1 MGLKFNKATF
11 AQLIGKSPRWVTKLI
26 TEEGMP
32 VESGGG
38 KGVELVIDSE
48 EAINWL
54 IREALAKELGMREG
68 DDTPASGSKSE
79 EELLLTKAKRIQE
92 EIKAKKAQG
101 LSIDLEDLKPVLFE
115 VANIFGQQADA
126 LGGRIASE
134 FASIN
139 DPAIIKARML
149 EESRRIRAQ
158 TAERLINFIAGY
170 RGYVSGDSD
179 SATTE
184 GS

>member
-48 EAINWL
+48 EAIAWL
-54 IREALAKELGMREG
+54 IREALAKELGMRDG
-68 DDTPASGSKSE
+68 DDAPVSGSKSE
-79 EELLLTKAKRIQE
+79 EELLLIKAKRIQE

-101 LSIDLEDLKPVLFE
+101 LSIDLEELKPVLFE
-115 VANIFGQQADA
+115 VANIFGQQSDA

-158 TAERLINFIAGY
+158 TAERIYKFIAEY
-170 RGYVSGDSD
+170 RGYDSGDSD